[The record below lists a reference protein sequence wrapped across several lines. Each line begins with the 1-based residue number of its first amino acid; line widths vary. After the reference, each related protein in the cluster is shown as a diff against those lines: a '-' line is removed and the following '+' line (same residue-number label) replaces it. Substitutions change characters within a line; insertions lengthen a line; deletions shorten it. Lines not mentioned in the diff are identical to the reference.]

1 MIRTALFTLSVL
13 LIVACNN
20 QNPQEFDFQLPFEL
34 SGGSR
39 TATYDQT
46 IDFCHAID
54 EASPMVHYQSYGKSS
69 LGYELPL
76 LIVDKDGSESPSAIH
91 KKGKT
96 LLFVQ
101 ANIHPGEPDGND
113 AMMLLL
119 KDLVMGE
126 KSDLLNE
133 VSIIFAPA
141 VNADGLNRFGPYN
154 RINQNGPEKM
164 GWRTNA
170 QNLNLNRDFVKA
182 DAPAMQ
188 AWLKMYDQWQPHF
201 FIDCHTT
208 DGADYQYVI
217 TYMLETFGNMDEGL
231 TQWQKEK
238 YLPEVEKGMFEAGYP
253 IFPYVSFRSWH
264 DPRSGLISRPG
275 RPMLSQGYTALKN
288 RPGLLIETHMLKPYK
303 ERVLAT
309 KKMIELTIDQ
319 LNVNGKQLQKRIANA
334 DSLVQQPSFLDEP
347 FTVAYKNSQKHD
359 TVDFL
364 GIEYDIVESDLTGG
378 DWFQYRKGE
387 KKTFHLPWHRYAEA
401 KHNVNLPEAY
411 IVPAQWH
418 AVIERLKLHGIEMTE
433 LREQKTLATETVVF
447 KNVEFSNRPFE
458 GRMSVR
464 DFELITRR
472 DSTTFPTGSY
482 LIPVAQPAAR
492 LIAWMLEPQS
502 PDSFLKWGFFNAI
515 FEQKEYAET
524 YVMEGLARKMLKEN
538 PGLRKEFDAFLKE
551 NPQAKNSSW
560 TQLNWFYE
568 RTKWWDKNKNVYPVR
583 RIVREISAKK

>member
-1 MIRTALFTLSVL
+1 MTKMIRTALFTLSVL
-13 LIVACNN
+13 LIVACTN
-20 QNPQEFDFQLPFEL
+20 QTSQEFDFQLPFEV

-39 TATYDQT
+39 TATYNET
-46 IDFCHAID
+46 MAFCRAID
-54 EASPMVHYQSYGKSS
+54 EASSQIHYLSYGKSS
-69 LGYELPL
+69 LGYDLPL
-76 LIVDKDGSESPSAIH
+76 LIIDKDGLSNPSAIQ
-91 KKGKT
+91 KSGRT
-96 LLFVQ
+96 LLLVQ

-119 KDLVMGE
+119 KEMVMGE
-126 KSDLLNE
+126 KPGLLND
-133 VSIIFAPA
+133 VSILFAPA
-141 VNADGLNRFGPYN
+141 VNADGLNRFGAYN

-188 AWLKMYDQWQPHF
+188 NWLKMFDQWQPHF

-231 TQWQKEK
+231 TRWQKEK
-238 YLPEVEKGMFEAGYP
+238 YLPEIEKGMFDAGYP

-309 KKMIELTIDQ
+309 KKMIELTISK
-319 LNVNGKQLQKRIANA
+319 LNANGGELQKLIAKA
-334 DSLVQQPSFLDEP
+334 DSFVQKPQFLTEP
-347 FTVAYKNSQKHD
+347 FAVAYKTTQKHD

-364 GIEYDIVESDLTGG
+364 GIEYDIVKSDLTGG

-387 KKTFHLPWHRYAEA
+387 KKTFHLPWYRYAEA
-401 KHNVNLPEAY
+401 KHSVQLPEAY
-411 IVPAQWH
+411 VVPAQWH
-418 AVIERLKLHGIEMTE
+418 TVIDRLKLHGIEMT
-433 LREQKTLATETVVF
+433 RFKTKKTLATETYVF
-447 KNVEFSNRPFE
+447 EDEKFSSNPYE
-458 GRMSVR
+458 GRMAVR
-464 DFELITRR
+464 DFELKPRQ
-472 DSTTFPTGSY
+472 DSTTFPAGSY
-482 LIPVAQPAAR
+482 IIPVAQPAAR
-492 LIAWMLEPQS
+492 LIAWMFEPHS

-524 YVMEGLARKMLKEN
+524 YVMEGLARKMMEEN
-538 PGLRKEFDAFLKE
+538 PGLREEFEAFLKE
-551 NPQAKNSSW
+551 NPQVKNSSW
-560 TQLNWFYE
+560 SQLNWFYK
-568 RTKWWDKNKNVYPVR
+568 RTKWWDEKKNVYPVKR
-583 RIVREISAKK
+583 VID